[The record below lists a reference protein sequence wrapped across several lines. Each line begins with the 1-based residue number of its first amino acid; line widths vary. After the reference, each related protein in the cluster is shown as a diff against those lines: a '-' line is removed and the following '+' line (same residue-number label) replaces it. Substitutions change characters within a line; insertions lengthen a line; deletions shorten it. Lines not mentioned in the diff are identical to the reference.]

1 MIMDTAAVLVFVTIL
16 FAPIS
21 STNDPADFKDE
32 FPTDSHVSSARDS
45 DAMQYML
52 KLYNEMMLQQNDGDD
67 TGSVSRDNTYS
78 FEGKG

>member
-1 MIMDTAAVLVFVTIL
+1 MDTAAVLVFVTIF

-21 STNDPADFKDE
+21 STNDPAEFKDE
-32 FPTDSHVSSARDS
+32 FPIDSHVSSARDS

-52 KLYNEMMLQQNDGDD
+52 KLYNEMMLQHDNDDGGTD
-67 TGSVSRDNTYS
+67 SVSRDNTYS